1 MPKSKKPPAQGPE
14 AKPAAKPGASKA
26 PPSPS
31 KAPLAPAKA
40 PLAPARAPLA
50 PAMAKTAVVVAKPVG
65 AKSGP
70 LLGKNGPVAAK
81 NGPVVLKNGPNAGK
95 SEPGAAKSGNGAK
108 VSVPSAKA
116 PVGKNGPVA
125 KSVPSSKVVPS
136 GKVAKAAKA
145 PKPVEVPQP
154 KEPRKWPKGGPTKP
168 ELKHYRDRLLEM
180 RRTLL
185 SSSKELAAEAL
196 KSSGQDFSV
205 DHMADNGSDNYE
217 QDFSLKLLEGES
229 EQLADIREALM
240 KIDGK
245 VETPFGI
252 CEACADEDQKLCET
266 CPWIPPSRL
275 EVLPHARLCVQTK
288 EIEERRKQ

>member
-1 MPKSKKPPAQGPE
+1 MPKSKKPPAKAAEG
-14 AKPAAKPGASKA
+14 KPAAAKPGASAKA
-26 PPSPS
+26 PPPQAS
-31 KAPLAPAKA
+31 AG
-40 PLAPARAPLA
+40 RA
-50 PAMAKTAVVVAKPVG
+50 AVSAVSG
-65 AKSGP
+65 GKSG
-70 LLGKNGPVAAK
+70 
-81 NGPVVLKNGPNAGK
+81 
-95 SEPGAAKSGNGAK
+95 
-108 VSVPSAKA
+108 VS
-116 PVGKNGPVA
+116 
-125 KSVPSSKVVPS
+125 S
-136 GKVAKAAKA
+136 GKVAAKAPAPAMKAVLGKKAAGSKSLATKAAKV
-145 PKPVEVPQP
+145 VEPPQP
-154 KEPRKWPKGGPTKP
+154 AEPRKWPKGGPTKP
-168 ELKHYRDRLLEM
+168 ELKRYRDRLLEM
-180 RRTLL
+180 RRALL

-252 CEACADEDQKLCET
+252 CEACADEDQKRCET

-288 EIEERRKQ
+288 EIEERRKL

>member
-1 MPKSKKPPAQGPE
+1 MPKSKKPPAQAAEG
-14 AKPAAKPGASKA
+14 KPSAAKPGASKSPPPPRPPATSSRPGVPPPAAAKAA
-26 PPSPS
+26 PVVKTLGAKTLGAKTPAVKTLVVSGSATGKPAV
-31 KAPLAPAKA
+31 KTAAPAGKAPAKNGPA
-40 PLAPARAPLA
+40 P
-50 PAMAKTAVVVAKPVG
+50 KPVG
-65 AKSGP
+65 AKP
-70 LLGKNGPVAAK
+70 LATKKTP
-81 NGPVVLKNGPNAGK
+81 
-95 SEPGAAKSGNGAK
+95 
-108 VSVPSAKA
+108 
-116 PVGKNGPVA
+116 
-125 KSVPSSKVVPS
+125 KVVEP
-136 GKVAKAAKA
+136 
-145 PKPVEVPQP
+145 PQP
-154 KEPRKWPKGGPTKP
+154 AEPRKWPKGGPTKV

-180 RRTLL
+180 RRALL

-205 DHMADNGSDNYE
+205 DHMADHGSDNYE

-288 EIEERRKQ
+288 EIEERRRQ

>member
-1 MPKSKKPPAQGPE
+1 MPKSKKPPVKGSDAKTVP
-14 AKPAAKPGASKA
+14 AKPVASKA
-26 PPSPS
+26 PPAPRPANPGAAPKTVVAAGKPAAKSP
-31 KAPLAPAKA
+31 AVPAKA
-40 PLAPARAPLA
+40 APPKA
-50 PAMAKTAVVVAKPVG
+50 G
-65 AKSGP
+65 
-70 LLGKNGPVAAK
+70 GKNGPVVAK
-81 NGPVVLKNGPNAGK
+81 NGP
-95 SEPGAAKSGNGAK
+95 AK
-108 VSVPSAKA
+108 VA
-116 PVGKNGPVA
+116 PA
-125 KSVPSSKVVPS
+125 
-136 GKVAKAAKA
+136 KVATVKPPKA
-145 PKPVEVPQP
+145 PKVVEVPQP
-154 KEPRKWPKGGPTKP
+154 AEPRKWPKGGPTKA

-180 RRTLL
+180 RRALL

-205 DHMADNGSDNYE
+205 DHMADHGSDNYE

-252 CEACADEDQKLCET
+252 CEACADDDQKLCET

>member
-1 MPKSKKPPAQGPE
+1 MQKSKKPPAKGPE
-14 AKPAAKPGASKA
+14 AKPAVKPGASKA
-26 PPSPS
+26 PASPPPAKPAVVAAKPAGKVPAPPPKGAPSKNGSPS
-31 KAPLAPAKA
+31 KVSPAK
-40 PLAPARAPLA
+40 P
-50 PAMAKTAVVVAKPVG
+50 AVVGKVPSKVAGAKP
-65 AKSGP
+65 P
-70 LLGKNGPVAAK
+70 
-81 NGPVVLKNGPNAGK
+81 
-95 SEPGAAKSGNGAK
+95 
-108 VSVPSAKA
+108 
-116 PVGKNGPVA
+116 
-125 KSVPSSKVVPS
+125 
-136 GKVAKAAKA
+136 KA

-154 KEPRKWPKGGPTKP
+154 AEPRKWPKGGPTKP

-180 RRTLL
+180 RRALL

-288 EIEERRKQ
+288 EIEERRRP

>member
-1 MPKSKKPPAQGPE
+1 MPKSKKPPAKAAEG
-14 AKPAAKPGASKA
+14 KPAAAKPGASAKA
-26 PPSPS
+26 
-31 KAPLAPAKA
+31 APASSGKA
-40 PLAPARAPLA
+40 
-50 PAMAKTAVVVAKPVG
+50 
-65 AKSGP
+65 
-70 LLGKNGPVAAK
+70 AAS
-81 NGPVVLKNGPNAGK
+81 A
-95 SEPGAAKSGNGAK
+95 
-108 VSVPSAKA
+108 VSV
-116 PVGKNGPVA
+116 GKGV
-125 KSVPSSKVVPS
+125 SS
-136 GKVAKAAKA
+136 GKAAAKA
-145 PKPVEVPQP
+145 PAPAMKAVVGKKSKSLGTKTAKVVEPPQP
-154 KEPRKWPKGGPTKP
+154 AEPRKWPKGGPTKS
-168 ELKHYRDRLLEM
+168 ELKKYRDRLLEM

-245 VETPFGI
+245 VETPYGI